1 MDIIPETLMMIR
13 KIAWFVAIFCSGM
26 FAGYVLKLAI
36 MNYERIQAQ
45 KEEKSEWIIECLTF

>member
-1 MDIIPETLMMIR
+1 MMIR